1 MALTLVANYSK
12 KVGLPNFSSHSFSIS
27 CTKEITS
34 IDHVEEES
42 TELYS
47 ILQHAV
53 DSQLENVGYMPEQG
67 GSTRKEVP
75 VNRITTNAVRTN
87 GNGSSWRCSEKQE
100 ALLKKLL
107 NDQDV
112 EQVAEQM
119 FGQPVSELNKL
130 QASGLIQRLLND
142 TNKKPSKGKTG
153 DGRHLSGG
161 VR

>member
-67 GSTRKEVP
+67 GSTRVP
-75 VNRITTNAVRTN
+75 TNRITTNGVRN
-87 GNGSSWRCSEKQE
+87 DRPGSSWQCTEKQE
-100 ALLKKLL
+100 TLLKKLL
-107 NDQDV
+107 KDRNL
-112 EQVAEQM
+112 EQM
-119 FGQPVSELNKL
+119 AEEMFNQPVSSLNKM
-130 QASGLIQRLLND
+130 QASALIRRVLREHAPNVK
-142 TNKKPSKGKTG
+142 NGSNG
-153 DGRHLSGG
+153 SVNGG
-161 VR
+161 GW

>member
-53 DSQLENVGYMPEQG
+53 DTQLENVGYMPEQG
-67 GSTRKEVP
+67 GSTHKEVP
-75 VNRITTNAVRTN
+75 TNRITTNGVRN
-87 GNGSSWRCSEKQE
+87 DRPGSSWQCTEKQE
-100 ALLKKLL
+100 TLLKKLV
-107 NDQDV
+107 NDHNL
-112 EQVAEQM
+112 EQM
-119 FGQPVSELNKL
+119 AEEMFNQPVSSLNKL
-130 QASGLIQRLLND
+130 QASALIRRILGEH
-142 TNKKPSKGKTG
+142 TSKVKNGSTG
-153 DGRHLSGG
+153 SVNGAGW
-161 VR
+161 